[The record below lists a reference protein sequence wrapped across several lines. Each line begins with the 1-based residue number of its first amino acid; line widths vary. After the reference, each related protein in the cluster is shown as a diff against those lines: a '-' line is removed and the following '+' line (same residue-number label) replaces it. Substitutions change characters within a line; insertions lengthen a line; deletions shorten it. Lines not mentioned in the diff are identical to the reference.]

1 MKHSITLS
9 ERNWAFSLT
18 CPLIISARTSSCH
31 CLVSFIAF
39 FLPKSNLLWEALG
52 ALLVTIITTYNAR
65 QLLVGLKF
73 KKILVYTVH

>member
-9 ERNWAFSLT
+9 ERNWASSLT

-39 FLPKSNLLWEALG
+39 FTEIQPIMG

-65 QLLVGLKF
+65 QLLVVLK
-73 KKILVYTVH
+73 